1 MPKDCQWYA
10 VPDSGDSQESG
21 DFHRLGQCDP
31 RAHWLTSMKDAG
43 NKGWTRHLS
52 FIQSSSLPWRRR
64 ILHSWL
70 IPYARI
76 EKTTDKLCMGH
87 QPVVEIIPTGE
98 TKSSF
103 CQCQQRSGRSYS
115 HCTEMQV
122 SSLPPGPTSSRRWRM
137 TGLQIQILH
146 SQQEQEDGQFA
157 PKKRTLV
164 QVSHILAFIGFIWVD
179 PGVRPI
185 PTQVKNPKYSGKGGY
200 TASSFNRLDV
210 PP

>member
-52 FIQSSSLPWRRR
+52 FIKSLSLPWRTR

-137 TGLQIQILH
+137 TGLENPNTALPAGAGRWLVCPK
-146 SQQEQEDGQFA
+146 EED
-157 PKKRTLV
+157 
-164 QVSHILAFIGFIWVD
+164 
-179 PGVRPI
+179 
-185 PTQVKNPKYSGKGGY
+185 SGAGESYFGIHRVYMSRSRCKTY
-200 TASSFNRLDV
+200 PDTS
-210 PP
+210 